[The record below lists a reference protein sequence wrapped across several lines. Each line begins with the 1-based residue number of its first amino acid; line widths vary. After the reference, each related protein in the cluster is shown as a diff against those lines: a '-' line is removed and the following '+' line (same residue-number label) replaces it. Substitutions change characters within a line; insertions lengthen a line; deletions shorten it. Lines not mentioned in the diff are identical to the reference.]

1 MILKNTRYNRKIK
14 IFNLNRLENRDMD
27 SKVLKSAE
35 VLFELAYAEDIG
47 DGDITTNNL
56 VPPNDNKTAILVAK
70 EEGVVAGLPVAEMVF
85 RKFDKNLVWDE
96 KKPDGSKV
104 LPGDILVEFKGNYR
118 ALLTGERK
126 ALNFLQ
132 RLSGIATYANL
143 CMQEIEGLKVEIL
156 DTRKTLPGYRHL
168 DKYAV
173 RMGGASN
180 HRFGLYDMVMIKDNH
195 IQVAGGIKPAVEAI
209 RKKVPKSIKIEVE
222 TTNLEQVQEAVDA
235 GVDIIMLDNMSSALM
250 IEAVALINKR
260 AKIEAS
266 GNMTLK
272 RIRKVAS
279 TGVDYISIGA
289 LTHSVK
295 ALDIS
300 QRIID

>member
-1 MILKNTRYNRKIK
+1 
-14 IFNLNRLENRDMD
+14 MD
-27 SKVLKSAE
+27 DKVLKSAE
-35 VLFELAYAEDIG
+35 VLFDLAYAEDIG
-47 DGDITTNNL
+47 SGDITTNNL
-56 VPPNDNKTAILVAK
+56 IPFGEIRTARLVAK
-70 EEGVVAGLPVAEMVF
+70 ESGVIAGLPVAEMVF
-85 RKFDKNLVWDE
+85 RKFDENLKWDE
-96 KKPDGSKV
+96 QLPDGSKV
-104 LPGDILVEFKGNYR
+104 EPGDVIVEFTANYR

-132 RLSGIATYANL
+132 RLSGIASYANR
-143 CMQEIEGLKVEIL
+143 CMKEIEGQGVEIL

-195 IQVAGGIKPAVEAI
+195 IQIAGGIKPAVEAI
-209 RKKVPKSIKIEVE
+209 RKKIPKSIKIEVE
-222 TTNLEQVQEAVDA
+222 TTTIEQVKEALEAD
-235 GVDIIMLDNMSSALM
+235 VDIIMLDNMSAKLM
-250 IEAVALINKR
+250 KECVAIIDRR

-266 GNMTLK
+266 GNMTIK
-272 RIRKVAS
+272 RIHKVAS

>member
-1 MILKNTRYNRKIK
+1 
-14 IFNLNRLENRDMD
+14 MD
-27 SKVLKSAE
+27 KKVLQSAE
-35 VLFELAYAEDIG
+35 VLFDLAYAEDVG
-47 DGDITTNNL
+47 EGDITTNNL
-56 VPPNDNKTAILVAK
+56 VPPSEIKTAVLIAK

-85 RKFDKNLVWDE
+85 RKFDKNIEWNE
-96 KKPDGSKV
+96 KMPDGSRVK
-104 LPGDILVEFKGNYR
+104 PGDILVEFRGNYR

-132 RLSGIATYANL
+132 RLSGIATYASK
-143 CMQEIEGLKVEIL
+143 CMKEVEGHHVEIL

-195 IQVAGGIKPAVEAI
+195 IQVAGGIKQAVESI
-209 RKKVPKSIKIEVE
+209 RKKIPKSIKIEVE
-222 TTNLEQVQEAVDA
+222 TKNLEEVQEALDA
-235 GVDIIMLDNMSSALM
+235 DVDIIMLDNMSAKM
-250 IEAVALINKR
+250 MREAVKLINKR

-266 GNMTLK
+266 GNMTIK
-272 RIRKVAS
+272 RIRKVAA

-300 QRIID
+300 QKIID

>member
-1 MILKNTRYNRKIK
+1 M
-14 IFNLNRLENRDMD
+14 EE
-27 SKVLKSAE
+27 KVLKSAE
-35 VLFELAYAEDIG
+35 VLFDLAYAEDIG

-56 VPPNDNKTAILVAK
+56 IPPGANKTAILVAK
-70 EEGVVAGLPVAEMVF
+70 ETGVVAGLPVAEMVF
-85 RKFDKNLVWDE
+85 KKFDKNVEWNE
-96 KKPDGSKV
+96 KISDGSV
-104 LPGDILVEFKGNYR
+104 VNPGDVLVEFTGNYR

-132 RLSGIATYANL
+132 RLSGIATYAHL
-143 CMQEIEGLKVEIL
+143 CMKEVEGTKVEIL

-195 IQVAGGIKPAVEAI
+195 IQVAGGISKAVKAI
-209 RKKVPKSIKIEVE
+209 RSKVPKSIKIEVE
-222 TTNLEQVQEAVDA
+222 TTNLEMVQEALDA
-235 GVDIIMLDNMSSALM
+235 YVDIIMLDNMSSKLM
-250 IEAVALINKR
+250 AEAVQIINKR

-272 RIRKVAS
+272 RIRKVAG

-300 QRIID
+300 QRIIN

>member
-1 MILKNTRYNRKIK
+1 MEEKI
-14 IFNLNRLENRDMD
+14 
-27 SKVLKSAE
+27 LKSAE
-35 VLFELAYAEDIG
+35 VLFDLAYAEDIG

-56 VPPNDNKTAILVAK
+56 IPAEANTKAILVAK
-70 EEGVVAGLPVAEMVF
+70 EAGVVAGIPVAEMVF
-85 RKFDKNLVWDE
+85 KKFDKNIEWNE
-96 KKPDGSKV
+96 KLPDGSLVK
-104 LPGDILVEFKGNYR
+104 PGDVLVEFTGNYR

-132 RLSGIATYANL
+132 RLSGIATYAHL
-143 CMQEIEGLKVEIL
+143 CMKEVEGTKVEIL

-195 IQVAGGIKPAVEAI
+195 IQVAGGIKAAVEAI
-209 RKKVPKSIKIEVE
+209 RSKIPKSIKIEVE
-222 TTNLEQVQEAVDA
+222 TSNLEMVQEALEAD
-235 GVDIIMLDNMSSALM
+235 VDIIMLDNMSSKLM
-250 IEAVALINKR
+250 AEAVQLINKR

-266 GNMTLK
+266 GNMTQK
-272 RIRKVAS
+272 RIRKVAG

-300 QRIID
+300 QRIIN

>member
-1 MILKNTRYNRKIK
+1 M
-14 IFNLNRLENRDMD
+14 MD
-27 SKVLKSAE
+27 EKTLKSAE
-35 VLFELAYAEDIG
+35 VLFEMAYAEDIG

-56 VPPNDNKTAILVAK
+56 VPPDSHKTAILVAK
-70 EEGVVAGLPVAEMVF
+70 EEGVIAGLSVAEMVF
-85 RKFDKNLVWDE
+85 KKFDKNIDWKVIL
-96 KKPDGSKV
+96 PDGSKV
-104 LPGDILVEFKGNYR
+104 KPGDIIVEFKGNYR

-132 RLSGIATYANL
+132 RLSGIATYANK
-143 CMQEIEGLKVEIL
+143 CMKEIKGHNVEIL
-156 DTRKTLPGYRHL
+156 DTRKTLPGYRYL

-195 IQVAGGIKPAVEAI
+195 IQVAGSIQKAVDAI
-209 RKKVPKSIKIEVE
+209 RSKIPKSIKIEVE
-222 TTNLEQVQEAVDA
+222 TSNLEQVQEALEAD
-235 GVDIIMLDNMSSALM
+235 VDIIMLDNMSSKLM
-250 IEAVALINKR
+250 KEAVDLINKR

-272 RIRKVAS
+272 RIRKVAA
-279 TGVDYISIGA
+279 TGVNYISIGS

-295 ALDIS
+295 ALDIT

>member
-1 MILKNTRYNRKIK
+1 METKI
-14 IFNLNRLENRDMD
+14 
-27 SKVLKSAE
+27 LKSAE
-35 VLFELAYAEDIG
+35 VLFDLAYAEDIG

-56 VPPNDNKTAILVAK
+56 IPPNANKTAILVAK
-70 EEGVVAGLPVAEMVF
+70 EKGVIAGLPVAEMVF
-85 RKFDKNLVWDE
+85 KKFDSKLEW
-96 KKPDGSKV
+96 KTLMPDGSKV
-104 LPGDILVEFKGNYR
+104 NPGDILAEFKGNYR
-118 ALLTGERK
+118 AILTGERK

-132 RLSGIATYANL
+132 RLSGIATYANK
-143 CMQEIEGLKVEIL
+143 CMKEVEGTKVEIL

-195 IQVAGGIKPAVEAI
+195 IQIAGGIKEAVEAI
-209 RKKVPKSIKIEVE
+209 RSKIPKSIKIEVE
-222 TTNLEQVQEAVDA
+222 TANLEMVQEALDA
-235 GVDIIMLDNMSSALM
+235 DVDIIMLDNMSSKLM
-250 IEAVALINKR
+250 AEAVQLINKR

-266 GNMTLK
+266 GNMTVK
-272 RIRKVAS
+272 RIHKVAK

>member
-1 MILKNTRYNRKIK
+1 M
-14 IFNLNRLENRDMD
+14 E

-35 VLFELAYAEDIG
+35 VLFDLAYAEDIG

-56 VPPNDNKTAILVAK
+56 IPPGENKTAVLIAK
-70 EEGVVAGLPVAEMVF
+70 EEGVIAGLPVAEMVF
-85 RKFDKNLVWDE
+85 RKFDPNLTWNE
-96 KKPDGSKV
+96 IKPDGSKV
-104 LPGDILVEFKGNYR
+104 IPGDIIAEFKGNYR

-143 CMQEIEGLKVEIL
+143 CMQEIEGLDVEIL

-195 IQVAGGIKPAVEAI
+195 IQVAGGIKEAVAAI
-209 RKKVPKSIKIEVE
+209 RKKIPKSIKIEVE
-222 TTNLEQVQEAVDA
+222 TSDLQQVQEAIDA
-235 GVDIIMLDNMSSALM
+235 KVDIIMLDNMSSAMM
-250 IEAVALINKR
+250 IEAVALINNR

-300 QRIID
+300 QRIVD

>member
-1 MILKNTRYNRKIK
+1 MLYNLNLYGNRK
-14 IFNLNRLENRDMD
+14 MD
-27 SKVLKSAE
+27 SKTLKSAE
-35 VLFELAYAEDIG
+35 VLFDLAYAEDIG

-56 VPPNDNKTAILVAK
+56 IPPGENKTAVLVAK

-85 RKFDKNLVWDE
+85 RKFDINLIWNE
-96 KKPDGSKV
+96 LKSDGSKV
-104 LPGDILVEFKGNYR
+104 FPGDVLVEFTGNYR

-143 CMQEIEGLKVEIL
+143 CMQEIEGLDVEIL

-195 IQVAGGIKPAVEAI
+195 IQVAGGLIPAVEAI
-209 RKKVPKSIKIEVE
+209 RKKIPKSIKIEVE
-222 TTNLEQVQEAVDA
+222 TSNLEQVQEAIDA
-235 GVDIIMLDNMSSALM
+235 GVDIIMLDNMSSAMM

-279 TGVDYISIGA
+279 TGVNYISIGA

>member
-1 MILKNTRYNRKIK
+1 MEEKI
-14 IFNLNRLENRDMD
+14 
-27 SKVLKSAE
+27 LKSAE
-35 VLFELAYAEDIG
+35 VLFDLAYAEDIG
-47 DGDITTNNL
+47 SGDITTDNL
-56 VPPNDNKTAILVAK
+56 IPPETNKTARLVAK
-70 EEGVVAGLPVAEMVF
+70 ANGVIAGLPVAEMVF
-85 RKFDKNLVWDE
+85 RKFDPNLKWDV
-96 KKPDGSKV
+96 KMPDGSV
-104 LPGDILVEFKGNYR
+104 VEPGDVLVEFIANYR

-132 RLSGIATYANL
+132 RLSGIATYANK
-143 CMQEIEGLKVEIL
+143 CMKEIEGHKVEIL

-195 IQVAGGIKPAVEAI
+195 IQIAGGIKEAVDAI
-209 RKKVPKSIKIEVE
+209 RKKIPKSIKIEVE
-222 TTNLEQVQEAVDA
+222 TTTIEQVQEALDA
-235 GVDIIMLDNMSSALM
+235 DVDIVMLDNMSSKLM
-250 IEAVALINKR
+250 KECVELINKR

-266 GNMTLK
+266 GNMTIK
-272 RIRKVAS
+272 RIRKVAA

-300 QRIID
+300 QQIID

>member
-1 MILKNTRYNRKIK
+1 MIDQKT
-14 IFNLNRLENRDMD
+14 
-27 SKVLKSAE
+27 LKSAE
-35 VLFELAYAEDIG
+35 VLFDLAYAEDIG

-56 VPPNDNKTAILVAK
+56 VPPETNKTAILIAK
-70 EEGVVAGLPVAEMVF
+70 QEGVVAGLPVAEMVF
-85 RKFDKNLVWDE
+85 KKFDKNITWNV
-96 KKPDGSKV
+96 KIPDGSHVK
-104 LPGDILVEFKGNYR
+104 PGDILVEFSGNYR

-132 RLSGIATYANL
+132 RLSGIATFASK
-143 CMQEIEGLKVEIL
+143 CMKELEDHDVEIL
-156 DTRKTLPGYRHL
+156 DTRKTLPGYRYL

-173 RMGGASN
+173 RMGGGSN
-180 HRFGLYDMVMIKDNH
+180 HRYGLYDMVMIKDNH
-195 IQVAGGIKPAVEAI
+195 IKVAGGIKEAVEAI
-209 RKKVPKSIKIEVE
+209 RTRIPKSIKIEVE
-222 TTNLEQVQEAVDA
+222 TTTLKEVQEALNAD
-235 GVDIIMLDNMSSALM
+235 VDIIMLDNMSSKDM
-250 IEAVALINKR
+250 KEAVALIHGR

-279 TGVDYISIGA
+279 TGVNYISIGA

-300 QRIID
+300 QRIIS

>member
-1 MILKNTRYNRKIK
+1 MMDRKT
-14 IFNLNRLENRDMD
+14 
-27 SKVLKSAE
+27 LKSAE

-56 VPPNDNKTAILVAK
+56 VPSDSNKTAVLVAK
-70 EEGVVAGLPVAEMVF
+70 EEGVIAGLPVAEMVF
-85 RKFDKNLVWDE
+85 KKFDPNIEWKELM
-96 KKPDGSKV
+96 PDGSKV
-104 LPGDILVEFKGNYR
+104 KPGDVIAEFKGNYR

-126 ALNFLQ
+126 ALNFIQ
-132 RLSGIATYANL
+132 RLSGIATYANK
-143 CMQEIEGLKVEIL
+143 CMMEVEGHKVEIL

-195 IQVAGGIKPAVEAI
+195 IQVAGGIGKAVEAI
-209 RKKVPKSIKIEVE
+209 RSKVPKSIKIEVE
-222 TTNLEQVQEAVDA
+222 TSNLEQVQEALDA
-235 GVDIIMLDNMSSALM
+235 DVDIIMLDNMSAKM
-250 IEAVALINKR
+250 MKETVELIGKR

-272 RIRKVAS
+272 RIRKVAA
-279 TGVDYISIGA
+279 TGVNYISIGA

-300 QRIID
+300 QKIID

>member
-1 MILKNTRYNRKIK
+1 
-14 IFNLNRLENRDMD
+14 MD
-27 SKVLKSAE
+27 DKVLKSAE
-35 VLFELAYAEDIG
+35 VLFDLAYAEDIG

-56 VPPNDNKTAILVAK
+56 IPPDTNKTAILVAK
-70 EEGVVAGLPVAEMVF
+70 DSGVVAGLPVAEMVF
-85 RKFDKNLVWDE
+85 RKFDKNLKWNV
-96 KKPDGSKV
+96 KLPDGSRV
-104 LPGDILVEFKGNYR
+104 EPGDVLVEFTANYR

-132 RLSGIATYANL
+132 RLSGIATYANK
-143 CMQEIEGLKVEIL
+143 CMTEIEGHNVEIL
-156 DTRKTLPGYRHL
+156 DTRKTLPGYRYL

-173 RMGGASN
+173 RMGGGSN

-195 IQVAGGIKPAVEAI
+195 IQIAGGIKQAVDAI
-209 RKKVPKSIKIEVE
+209 RKKIPKSIKIEVE
-222 TTNLEQVQEAVDA
+222 TTTIEQVREALAAD
-235 GVDIIMLDNMSSALM
+235 VDIIMLDNMSSKLM
-250 IEAVALINKR
+250 MECVEIINKR

-266 GNMTLK
+266 GNMTIK
-272 RIRKVAS
+272 RIRKVAA
-279 TGVDYISIGA
+279 TGVNYISIGA

>member
-1 MILKNTRYNRKIK
+1 M
-14 IFNLNRLENRDMD
+14 EV
-27 SKVLKSAE
+27 KVLKSAE
-35 VLFELAYAEDIG
+35 VLFDLAYAEDIG

-56 VPPNDNKTAILVAK
+56 IPPDENKTAILVAK
-70 EEGVVAGLPVAEMVF
+70 EKGVVAGLPVAEMVF
-85 RKFDKNLVWDE
+85 RKFDKNLVWNV
-96 KKPDGSKV
+96 KLPDGSVVK
-104 LPGDILVEFKGNYR
+104 PGDTLVEFTGNYR

-132 RLSGIATYANL
+132 RLSGIATYAHL
-143 CMQEIEGLKVEIL
+143 CMKEVKGTKVEIL
-156 DTRKTLPGYRHL
+156 DTRKTLPGYRYL

-195 IQVAGGIKPAVEAI
+195 IQVAGGIMKAVDAI
-209 RKKVPKSIKIEVE
+209 RSKIPKSIKIEVE
-222 TTNLEQVQEAVDA
+222 TSDLQMVQEALDA
-235 GVDIIMLDNMSSALM
+235 EVDIIMLDNMSSKMMA
-250 IEAVALINKR
+250 EAVKLINKR

-266 GNMTLK
+266 GNMTVK
-272 RIRKVAS
+272 RIRKVAA

-300 QRIID
+300 QRIIN

>member
-1 MILKNTRYNRKIK
+1 
-14 IFNLNRLENRDMD
+14 
-27 SKVLKSAE
+27 
-35 VLFELAYAEDIG
+35 
-47 DGDITTNNL
+47 
-56 VPPNDNKTAILVAK
+56 
-70 EEGVVAGLPVAEMVF
+70 
-85 RKFDKNLVWDE
+85 
-96 KKPDGSKV
+96 
-104 LPGDILVEFKGNYR
+104 
-118 ALLTGERK
+118 
-126 ALNFLQ
+126 
-132 RLSGIATYANL
+132 
-143 CMQEIEGLKVEIL
+143 
-156 DTRKTLPGYRHL
+156 
-168 DKYAV
+168 
-173 RMGGASN
+173 MGGASN

-209 RKKVPKSIKIEVE
+209 RKKVPMSIKIEVE
-222 TTNLEQVQEAVDA
+222 TSNLAEVQEAIEA
-235 GVDIIMLDNMSSALM
+235 GADIIMLDNMSSEMMA
-250 IEAVALINKR
+250 EAVKLIDKR

>member
-1 MILKNTRYNRKIK
+1 MESKI
-14 IFNLNRLENRDMD
+14 
-27 SKVLKSAE
+27 LKSAE
-35 VLFELAYAEDIG
+35 VLFDLAYAEDIG

-56 VPPNDNKTAILVAK
+56 IPPNANKTAILVAK
-70 EEGVVAGLPVAEMVF
+70 EHGVVAGLPVAEMVF
-85 RKFDKNLVWDE
+85 KKFDKDLVWDE
-96 KKPDGSKV
+96 KKPDGSQV
-104 LPGDILVEFKGNYR
+104 APGDILVEFKGNYR

-143 CMQEIEGLKVEIL
+143 CMKEIEGHPVEIL

-195 IQVAGGIKPAVEAI
+195 IQVAGGIKQAVNSI

-222 TTNLEQVQEAVDA
+222 TTNMEQVQEALEAD
-235 GVDIIMLDNMSSALM
+235 VDIIMLDNMSSKM
-250 IEAVALINKR
+250 MSEAVKLINKR

-266 GNMTLK
+266 GNMTIK

>member
-1 MILKNTRYNRKIK
+1 
-14 IFNLNRLENRDMD
+14 MD
-27 SKVLKSAE
+27 DKVLKSAE
-35 VLFELAYAEDIG
+35 VLFDLAYAEDIG

-56 VPPNDNKTAILVAK
+56 IPPGENKTAILVAK
-70 EEGVVAGLPVAEMVF
+70 EEGIIAGLPVAEMVF
-85 RKFDKNLVWDE
+85 RKFDNKLEWNTKLS
-96 KKPDGSKV
+96 DGSKV
-104 LPGDILVEFKGNYR
+104 ITGDVIAEFKGNYR

-132 RLSGIATYANL
+132 RLSGIATYSYL
-143 CMQEIEGLKVEIL
+143 CMKEVSGTKVEIL
-156 DTRKTLPGYRHL
+156 DTRKTLPGYRYL

-195 IQVAGGIKPAVEAI
+195 IQVAGGIKEAVDAI
-209 RKKVPKSIKIEVE
+209 RLQVPKSIKIEVE
-222 TTNLEQVQEAVDA
+222 TTTLETVQEALDA
-235 GVDIIMLDNMSSALM
+235 EVDIIMLDNMSSKMMA
-250 IEAVALINKR
+250 EAVKIIDKR

-266 GNMTLK
+266 GNMTIK

-300 QRIID
+300 QRII

>member
-1 MILKNTRYNRKIK
+1 MMDAKT
-14 IFNLNRLENRDMD
+14 LE
-27 SKVLKSAE
+27 SAE
-35 VLFELAYAEDIG
+35 ILFNLAYAEDVG
-47 DGDITTNNL
+47 DGDITTDNL
-56 VPPNDNKTAILVAK
+56 VPPDIIKTAILVAK
-70 EEGVVAGLPVAEMVF
+70 EDGVIAGLPVAEMVF
-85 RKFDKNLVWDE
+85 RKFDREIQWKEV
-96 KKPDGSKV
+96 KPDGSKV
-104 LPGDILVEFKGNYR
+104 KAGFFIVEFIGNYR

-132 RLSGIATYANL
+132 RLSGIATYANR
-143 CMQEIEGLKVEIL
+143 CVQELNGHNVEIK
-156 DTRKTLPGYRHL
+156 DTRKTLPGYRYL

-195 IQVAGGIKPAVEAI
+195 IQTAGGIQKAVDSI
-209 RKKVPKSIKIEVE
+209 RTKIPHEMKIEVE
-222 TTNLEQVQEAVDA
+222 TRSLDEVQQALDA
-235 GVDIIMLDNMSSALM
+235 KADIIMLDNMNSSM
-250 IEAVALINKR
+250 MKDAVRLINNQ

-279 TGVDYISIGA
+279 LGVNYISIGA

-295 ALDIS
+295 ALDIA
-300 QRIID
+300 QQIID

>member
-1 MILKNTRYNRKIK
+1 MDAKT
-14 IFNLNRLENRDMD
+14 LE
-27 SKVLKSAE
+27 SAE
-35 VLFELAYAEDIG
+35 ILFNLAYAEDVG

-56 VPPNDNKTAILVAK
+56 VPPDIKRTAVLVAK
-70 EEGVVAGLPVAEMVF
+70 EEGVIAGLPVAEMVF
-85 RKFDKNLVWDE
+85 RKFDQEIEWKEL
-96 KKPDGSKV
+96 KPDGSKV
-104 LPGDILVEFKGNYR
+104 QPGDIIVEFKGNYR

-132 RLSGIATYANL
+132 RMSGIATYASR
-143 CMQEIEGLKVEIL
+143 CMKELNGHNVQIM
-156 DTRKTLPGYRHL
+156 DTRKTLPGYRYL

-195 IQVAGGIKPAVEAI
+195 IQTAGGIQKAVDAI
-209 RKKVPKSIKIEVE
+209 RTNIPHGMKIEVE
-222 TTNLEQVQEAVDA
+222 TTNLDEVQQALDA
-235 GVDIIMLDNMSSALM
+235 KADIIMLDNMNSKM
-250 IEAVALINKR
+250 MKDAVQLINRR

-272 RIRKVAS
+272 RIGKVAS

-289 LTHSVK
+289 LTHSVS
-295 ALDIS
+295 ALDIA

>member
-1 MILKNTRYNRKIK
+1 MDAKT
-14 IFNLNRLENRDMD
+14 LE
-27 SKVLKSAE
+27 SAE
-35 VLFELAYAEDIG
+35 ILFNLAYAEDVG
-47 DGDITTNNL
+47 DGDITTDNL
-56 VPPNDNKTAILVAK
+56 VPPDIIKTAILVAK
-70 EEGVVAGLPVAEMVF
+70 EDGVIAGLPVAEMVF
-85 RKFDKNLVWDE
+85 RKFDREIQWKEV
-96 KKPDGSKV
+96 KPDGSKV
-104 LPGDILVEFKGNYR
+104 KAGDIIVEFKGNYR

-132 RLSGIATYANL
+132 RLSGIATYANR
-143 CMQEIEGLKVEIL
+143 CVQELNGHNVEIK
-156 DTRKTLPGYRHL
+156 DTRKTLPGYRYL

-195 IQVAGGIKPAVEAI
+195 IQTAGGIQKAVDSI
-209 RKKVPKSIKIEVE
+209 RTKIPHEMKIEVE
-222 TTNLEQVQEAVDA
+222 TRSLNEVQQALDA
-235 GVDIIMLDNMSSALM
+235 KADIIMLDNMNSSM
-250 IEAVALINKR
+250 MKDAVRLINNQ

-279 TGVDYISIGA
+279 LGVNYISIGA

-295 ALDIS
+295 ALDIA
-300 QRIID
+300 QQIID

>member
-1 MILKNTRYNRKIK
+1 M
-14 IFNLNRLENRDMD
+14 MD
-27 SKVLKSAE
+27 EKTLKSAE
-35 VLFELAYAEDIG
+35 VLFDLAYAEDIG

-56 VPPNDNKTAILVAK
+56 IDPNQNKTAQLVAK

-85 RKFDKNLVWDE
+85 KKFDKNLEWKVLI
-96 KKPDGSKV
+96 PDGSIV
-104 LPGDILVEFKGNYR
+104 LPGDIIVEFKGNYR

-132 RLSGIATYANL
+132 RLSGIASYSHL
-143 CMQEIEGLKVEIL
+143 CMIETEGTKVEIL

-195 IQVAGGIKPAVEAI
+195 IQIAGGITQAVEAI
-209 RKKVPKSIKIEVE
+209 RKKIPKSIKIEVE
-222 TTNLEQVQEAVDA
+222 TTTIEQVREALAAD
-235 GVDIIMLDNMSSALM
+235 VDIIMLDNMRSTLM
-250 IEAVALINKR
+250 KECVAIIDRR

-266 GNMTLK
+266 GNMTIK
-272 RIRKVAS
+272 RIRKVAT

>member
-1 MILKNTRYNRKIK
+1 
-14 IFNLNRLENRDMD
+14 MD
-27 SKVLKSAE
+27 SKTLKSAE
-35 VLFELAYAEDIG
+35 VLFDLAYAEDIG

-56 VPPNDNKTAILVAK
+56 IPPCENKTAILLAK

-85 RKFDKNLVWDE
+85 RKFDINLVWNE
-96 KKPDGSKV
+96 LKPDGSKV
-104 LPGDILVEFKGNYR
+104 FPGDVLVEFKGNYR

-143 CMQEIEGLKVEIL
+143 CMQEIQGLDVEIL
-156 DTRKTLPGYRHL
+156 DTRKTLPGYRYL

-173 RMGGASN
+173 RIGGASN

-195 IQVAGGIKPAVEAI
+195 IQVAGGIQPAVEAI
-209 RKKVPKSIKIEVE
+209 RKKIPKSIKIEVE
-222 TTNLEQVQEAVDA
+222 TSNLEQVQEAVDA
-235 GVDIIMLDNMSSALM
+235 GVDIIMLDNMSSAMM

>member
-1 MILKNTRYNRKIK
+1 
-14 IFNLNRLENRDMD
+14 MD
-27 SKVLKSAE
+27 EKTLKSAE
-35 VLFELAYAEDIG
+35 VLFNLAYAEDIG

-56 VPPNDNKTAILVAK
+56 IPPSENKTAIFVAK

-85 RKFDKNLVWDE
+85 KKFDGKLEW
-96 KKPDGSKV
+96 KTILPDGSKV
-104 LPGDILVEFKGNYR
+104 KPGEIIAEFKGNYR

-132 RLSGIATYANL
+132 RLSGIASYASK
-143 CMQEIEGLKVEIL
+143 CMKEVEGTKVEIL
-156 DTRKTLPGYRHL
+156 DTRKTLPGYRYL

-195 IQVAGGIKPAVEAI
+195 IQVAGGIKQAVDAI
-209 RKKVPKSIKIEVE
+209 RSKIPKSIKIEVE
-222 TTNLEQVQEAVDA
+222 TTNLEMVKEAMESD
-235 GVDIIMLDNMSSALM
+235 VDIIMLDNMSSKLM
-250 IEAVALINKR
+250 AEAVKLINKR

-266 GNMTLK
+266 GNMTIK
-272 RIRKVAS
+272 RIRKVAG
-279 TGVDYISIGA
+279 TGVDYISIGS

>member
-1 MILKNTRYNRKIK
+1 
-14 IFNLNRLENRDMD
+14 MD
-27 SKVLKSAE
+27 SKTLKSAE
-35 VLFELAYAEDIG
+35 VLFDLAYAEDIG

-56 VPPNDNKTAILVAK
+56 VPPTESKTAVLIAK
-70 EEGVVAGLPVAEMVF
+70 EEGVIAGLPVAEMVF
-85 RKFDKNLVWDE
+85 RKFDENLIWKE
-96 KKPDGSKV
+96 IKPDGSKV
-104 LPGDILVEFKGNYR
+104 YPGDVLVEFKANYR

-132 RLSGIATYANL
+132 RLSGIASYANL
-143 CMQEIEGLKVEIL
+143 CMEEIKGLNVEIL

-209 RKKVPKSIKIEVE
+209 RKKIPKSIKIEVE
-222 TTNLEQVQEAVDA
+222 TSNLEEVQEAIDA

-250 IEAVALINKR
+250 AEAVLLIDKR

>member
-1 MILKNTRYNRKIK
+1 M
-14 IFNLNRLENRDMD
+14 MD
-27 SKVLKSAE
+27 EKTLKSAE
-35 VLFELAYAEDIG
+35 VLFDLAYAEDIG
-47 DGDITTNNL
+47 SGDITTNNL
-56 VPPNDNKTAILVAK
+56 IDPNDNKTALLVAK
-70 EEGVVAGLPVAEMVF
+70 EEGVIAGLPVVEMVF
-85 RKFDKNLVWDE
+85 KKFDNNLEWNE
-96 KKPDGSKV
+96 LLPDGSKV
-104 LPGDILVEFKGNYR
+104 VPGDIIAEFKGNYR

-132 RLSGIATYANL
+132 RLSGVATYANL
-143 CMQEIEGLKVEIL
+143 CMKEVEGTKVEIL

-195 IQVAGGIKPAVEAI
+195 IQIAGGITQAVDAI
-209 RKKVPKSIKIEVE
+209 RKKIPKSIKIEVE
-222 TTNLEQVQEAVDA
+222 TTTIEQVKEALAAD
-235 GVDIIMLDNMSSALM
+235 VDIIMLDNMRATLM
-250 IEAVALINKR
+250 RECVKIIDRR

-266 GNMTLK
+266 GNMTIK
-272 RIRKVAS
+272 RIRKVAN

>member
-1 MILKNTRYNRKIK
+1 
-14 IFNLNRLENRDMD
+14 MD
-27 SKVLKSAE
+27 SKTLKSAE
-35 VLFELAYAEDIG
+35 ILFELAYAEDIG

-56 VPPNDNKTAILVAK
+56 VPAAQLKTAVMVAK

-85 RKFDKNLVWDE
+85 RKFDENLVWNE
-96 KKPDGSKV
+96 LKPDGSHV
-104 LPGDILVEFKGNYR
+104 QPGDVIVEFSGTYR

-132 RLSGIATYANL
+132 RLSGIASYASL
-143 CMQEIEGLKVEIL
+143 CMKEVEGLGVEIL
-156 DTRKTLPGYRHL
+156 DTRKTLPGYRYL

-209 RKKVPKSIKIEVE
+209 RKKVPMSIKIEVE
-222 TTNLEQVQEAVDA
+222 TSNLSEVQEAIEA
-235 GVDIIMLDNMSSALM
+235 GADIIMLDNMSSELM
-250 IEAVALINKR
+250 AEAVKVINKR

-279 TGVDYISIGA
+279 TGVDFISIGA

>member
-1 MILKNTRYNRKIK
+1 MMEEKI
-14 IFNLNRLENRDMD
+14 
-27 SKVLKSAE
+27 LKSAE
-35 VLFELAYAEDIG
+35 VLFDLAYAEDIG

-56 VPPNDNKTAILVAK
+56 VPPDSSKTAILVAK
-70 EEGVVAGLPVAEMVF
+70 ENGIVAGLPVAEMVF
-85 RKFDKNLVWDE
+85 KKFDKNIEWDE
-96 KKPDGSKV
+96 KIPDGSEVK
-104 LPGDILVEFKGNYR
+104 PGDVLVEFKGNYR

-132 RLSGIATYANL
+132 RLSGIASYAGK
-143 CMQEIEGLKVEIL
+143 CMKEVEGHNVEIL

-195 IQVAGGIKPAVEAI
+195 IQVAGGIKEAVNAI
-209 RKKVPKSIKIEVE
+209 RSKIPKSIKIEVE
-222 TTNLEQVQEAVDA
+222 TSTLDQVQQAIAAD
-235 GVDIIMLDNMSSALM
+235 VDIIMLDNMSSKM
-250 IEAVALINKR
+250 MKEAVELINGR

-272 RIRKVAS
+272 RIRKVAA
-279 TGVDYISIGA
+279 TGVNYISIGA

>member
-1 MILKNTRYNRKIK
+1 M
-14 IFNLNRLENRDMD
+14 MD
-27 SKVLKSAE
+27 EKTLKSAE
-35 VLFELAYAEDIG
+35 ALFDLAYAEDIG

-56 VPPNDNKTAILVAK
+56 VPPDSSKTARLIAK
-70 EEGVVAGLPVAEMVF
+70 EEGIVAGLPVAEMVF
-85 RKFDKNLVWDE
+85 RKFDKDIEWNAKL
-96 KKPDGSKV
+96 PDGSKV
-104 LPGDILVEFKGNYR
+104 KPGDVIVEFKGSYR

-132 RLSGIATYANL
+132 RLSGIATYAGK
-143 CMQEIEGLKVEIL
+143 CMKEVEGHNVEIL
-156 DTRKTLPGYRHL
+156 DTRKTLPGYRYL

-195 IQVAGGIKPAVEAI
+195 IQVAGGIQEAVKAI
-209 RKKVPKSIKIEVE
+209 RSKIPKSIKIEVE
-222 TTNLEQVQEAVDA
+222 TTTLEQVQEALNAD
-235 GVDIIMLDNMSSALM
+235 VDIIMLDNMSSTIM
-250 IEAVALINKR
+250 KEAVELINGR
-260 AKIEAS
+260 AKTEAS

-272 RIRKVAS
+272 RIRKVAA
-279 TGVDYISIGA
+279 TGVNYISIGA

>member
-1 MILKNTRYNRKIK
+1 MIDEKTLR
-14 IFNLNRLENRDMD
+14 
-27 SKVLKSAE
+27 SAE
-35 VLFELAYAEDIG
+35 LLFDMAYAEDIG

-56 VPPNDNKTAILVAK
+56 VLPESNKTAILVAK
-70 EEGVVAGLPVAEMVF
+70 EEGVIAGLPVAEMVF
-85 RKFDKNLVWDE
+85 KKFDKHIEWKEIL
-96 KKPDGSKV
+96 PDGSKV
-104 LPGDILVEFKGNYR
+104 KPGDIIVEFTGNYR

-132 RLSGIATYANL
+132 RLSGIATYANK
-143 CMQEIEGLKVEIL
+143 CIKAVEGHQVEIL
-156 DTRKTLPGYRHL
+156 DTRKTTPGYRYL

-195 IQVAGGIKPAVEAI
+195 IQVAGSIKKAVEAI
-209 RKKVPKSIKIEVE
+209 RSKIPKSIKIEVE
-222 TTNLEQVQEAVDA
+222 TTTLKQIREALDA
-235 GVDIIMLDNMSSALM
+235 DVDIIMLDNMGSKM
-250 IEAVALINKR
+250 MEEAVKLINKR

-272 RIRKVAS
+272 RIRKVAA
-279 TGVDYISIGA
+279 TGVNYISIGA